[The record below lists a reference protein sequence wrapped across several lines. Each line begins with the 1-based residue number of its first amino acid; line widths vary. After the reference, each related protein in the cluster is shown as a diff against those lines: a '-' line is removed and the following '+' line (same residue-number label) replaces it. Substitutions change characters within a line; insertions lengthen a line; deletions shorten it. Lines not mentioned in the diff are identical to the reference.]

1 MSIYNYWGKTRRGE
15 PGGGD
20 DYHLLCWHSLDVAA
34 MGYWMVKR
42 DIYGLAGY
50 FRRLGINDIEN
61 AAQFFAGYYAGM
73 ILGNS
78 PVHFNNY
85 IPMIISACRRIVEI
99 HMKKYPMRHWDIG
112 YGIPTSAIVQNYFR
126 THRFPFVN
134 LSV

>member
-1 MSIYNYWGKTRRGE
+1 MSIYNYWGKTRQGE

-61 AAQFFAGYYAGM
+61 AAQFFAW
-73 ILGNS
+73 LLCW
-78 PVHFNNY
+78 H
-85 IPMIISACRRIVEI
+85 
-99 HMKKYPMRHWDIG
+99 DIG
-112 YGIPTSAIVQNYFR
+112 KFSRSFQQLYSHDNLCVQKDSRNTYEKIS
-126 THRFPFVN
+126 HAS
-134 LSV
+134 L

>member
-1 MSIYNYWGKTRRGE
+1 MSIYNYWGKTRQGE

-61 AAQFFAGYYAGM
+61 AAQFFAWLLCWHDIGKFSRSFQQLYTHDNLCVQKDSRNTYEKTIPCVTG
-73 ILGNS
+73 ILAMEFPLQRLS
-78 PVHFNNY
+78 R
-85 IPMIISACRRIVEI
+85 IISELITF
-99 HMKKYPMRHWDIG
+99 H
-112 YGIPTSAIVQNYFR
+112 S
-126 THRFPFVN
+126 
-134 LSV
+134 